1 MRANKVRALTR
12 TMSAQTEDTA
22 DVEPRVKQTVT
33 VIGYAE
39 KGKYADERAFAQQLD
54 GGNDYWHTVE
64 KTDVNYGIWVNG
76 EQVMDSY
83 DAKKI
88 CRAFDLEQ
96 GERAEFEDSEGRHM
110 VAKVWAESEED
121 YQRRPGQALDVMR
134 KSFEEKV
141 EDGDGVSGL
150 NSRSWS
156 TCYWQN
162 DIGETKAKINNSG
175 IKPQRVL
182 MPKDERND
190 DNRFKG
196 DDKVMAV
203 QFTIKLGEATE
214 RETET
219 WYNEVVLEFLKHVRR
234 WQEIDNVE
242 MTDCET
248 HTVEEGDCFD
258 F

>member
-1 MRANKVRALTR
+1 
-12 TMSAQTEDTA
+12 MSKATEDTA

-54 GGNDYWHTVE
+54 DSNDYWATAE
-64 KTDVNYGIWVNG
+64 KTDVEHGVWVNG
-76 EQVMDSY
+76 EQVMSGLG
-83 DAKKI
+83 AKKM

-110 VAKVWAESEED
+110 VAKVWTETEED
-121 YQRRPGQALDVMR
+121 YARRPGQALDVMR
-134 KSFEEKV
+134 EDFESV
-141 EDGDGVSGL
+141 IEDGDGVTGL
-150 NSRSWS
+150 EPRSWS

-162 DIGETKAKINNSG
+162 DASETKVRVRSSG

-182 MPKDERND
+182 VPKEDRTAE
-190 DNRFKG
+190 NRFKG

-214 RETET
+214 SETET
-219 WYNEVVLEFLKHVRR
+219 WYNEVVLPFLKHVRR

-248 HTVEEGDCFD
+248 QTVEEGDCFD